1 MAGAGLLGDATRV
14 LVYGVTGSGKTRLA
28 ERISR
33 ATSLPWY
40 SVDDLTWEPGW
51 VEVPLDEQ
59 RRRIAEICAGEA
71 WILDTAYSRW
81 LDIPLARVQL
91 IVALD
96 YPRLVSLQRLV
107 RRTVARS
114 VDKRQICNGNTES
127 LRLAFS
133 KDSIVRWHFTSFRH
147 KRRRIRG
154 WIDDAGGP
162 RVLHLTSPRQAEAW
176 LAGTGRSATF
186 K

>member
-1 MAGAGLLGDATRV
+1 MPGDGLLGGATRV
-14 LVYGVTGSGKTRLA
+14 LVYGVTGSGKTTLA

-33 ATSLPWY
+33 ATSIPWH

-59 RRRIAEICAGEA
+59 RRRIAGICAGEA

-96 YPRLVSLQRLV
+96 YPRLVSLQRLL

-114 VDKRQICNGNTES
+114 VDKRPICNGNTES
-127 LRLAFS
+127 LRMVFA
-133 KDSIVRWHFTSFRH
+133 KESIVRWHFTSFEH
-147 KRRRIRG
+147 KRRRIEG
-154 WIDDAGGP
+154 WMAKAEGP
-162 RVLHLTSPRQAEAW
+162 RVLRLGSPRQADAW
-176 LAGTGRSATF
+176 LRT
-186 K
+186 